1 MRLVIYQDIRRL
13 CMLVT
18 YYIFFNFWGILKK
31 KPRKDFNDE
40 LLETTCLSSPSL
52 KKIYLRAL
60 RFCLITLPVFF
71 MSVNAL

>member
-52 KKIYLRAL
+52 KKYI
-60 RFCLITLPVFF
+60 
-71 MSVNAL
+71 